1 MTTRIRKVKDLDT
14 KESRFLESD
23 IIEMVDTLD
32 APRIPL
38 ADALK
43 VIDRRNRW
51 VTNSAII
58 SIVTIVGVVGF
69 GLIFYLIEKLFL

>member
-14 KESRFLESD
+14 KETRFLEGD
-23 IIEMVDTLD
+23 IIEMVDTSHP
-32 APRIPL
+32 PRIPL
-38 ADALK
+38 ADALR

-51 VTNSAII
+51 VTNGAII
-58 SIVTIVGVVGF
+58 SIVTIVGVIGF

>member
-1 MTTRIRKVKDLDT
+1 MTTLIRKVKDLDT
-14 KESRFLESD
+14 KETRLLEGD
-23 IIEMVDTLD
+23 IIDMVDTLRP
-32 APRIPL
+32 PRIPI
-38 ADALK
+38 ADALR

-58 SIVTIVGVVGF
+58 SVVTIVGVVGF

>member
-1 MTTRIRKVKDLDT
+1 MTTLIRKAKDLDT
-14 KESRFLESD
+14 KETRLLEGD
-23 IIEMVDTLD
+23 IIDMVDTLQP
-32 APRIPL
+32 PRIPI
-38 ADALK
+38 ADALRA
-43 VIDRRNRW
+43 IDRRNRW